1 MKVARNML
9 GCGLVLALVGCASNP
24 EPGSGP
30 TDSGS
35 PATERAPAAR
45 GPSLDQ
51 AREAPFAVQHRGSRP
66 QRQERPRVVRIDNS
80 VEVASA
86 EPEAPRPEA
95 AEEAPASAAPAA
107 APRAAAEPLLGEVN
121 ARPPAGS
128 RPPANRTT
136 DTRTTETRT
145 ATPARQPAQPTPT
158 RPTPAPQPRAPSST
172 PAGTRSHV
180 VAQGETLFSLARR
193 YGVSVEAIRTANKLP
208 DTNIRIGQKLI
219 IPAS

>member
-1 MKVARNML
+1 MKAMRNVL
-9 GCGLVLALVGCASNP
+9 GCGLILALIGCASNP
-24 EPGSGP
+24 EPESGP

-35 PATERAPAAR
+35 PATERTPAAR

-66 QRQERPRVVRIDNS
+66 QRQERPRVVRIDNT
-80 VEVASA
+80 VEVASV
-86 EPEAPRPEA
+86 EPEAPRPQA
-95 AEEAPASAAPAA
+95 AEAPAPVPAAPVA
-107 APRAAAEPLLGEVN
+107 APRTPAEPLLGEVN
-121 ARPPAGS
+121 ARPPSNA
-128 RPPANRTT
+128 RPPAN
-136 DTRTTETRT
+136 RTTETRT
-145 ATPARQPAQPTPT
+145 ATPARQPSSTPT
-158 RPTPAPQPRAPSST
+158 RPAPAPQPRAPSST

-193 YGVSVEAIRTANKLP
+193 YGVSVDAIRTANKLP